1 MLLNKDLHK
10 AAPHFVDR
18 RIIVSTAQLFGIDRK
33 TNKYYSV

>member
-18 RIIVSTAQLFGIDRK
+18 RIIVSIAQLFGIDRK
-33 TNKYYSV
+33 AKNYYSV